1 MITQKDFPSFLI
13 CFIAFWALNWRWSE
27 TINRRTNTLNDRSSE
42 SGVLTTH
49 LEPASSVLVEHISLW
64 AAKMYLDF
72 RDFEIL
78 SADSLEYCPRSS
90 SNWHGYCSSSLAQ
103 GDHKSSFN
111 CRHQEAD
118 DRYRHKS
125 RGRGVSRLNYI
136 EPFHHCDLQLYACT
150 QSLIRWR
157 LGYWRG

>member
-1 MITQKDFPSFLI
+1 M
-13 CFIAFWALNWRWSE
+13 
-27 TINRRTNTLNDRSSE
+27 
-42 SGVLTTH
+42 LTTH

-64 AAKMYLDF
+64 AAKIYLDF
-72 RDFEIL
+72 RDFEVS

-111 CRHQEAD
+111 CGHQEAD

-136 EPFHHCDLQLYACT
+136 EPFHHCNLQLYACT
-150 QSLIRWR
+150 HSTIRWR
-157 LGYWRG
+157 LGYWRGWNKTKRFLWICEQAWIMPIPFFACHWYPRHEIQ